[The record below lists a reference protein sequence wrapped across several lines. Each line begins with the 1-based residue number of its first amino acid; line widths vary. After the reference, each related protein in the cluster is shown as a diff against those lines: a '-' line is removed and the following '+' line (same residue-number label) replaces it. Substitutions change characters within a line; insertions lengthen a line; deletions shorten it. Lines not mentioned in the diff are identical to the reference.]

1 MRKFFFLLF
10 NLSTIVLMAQN
21 SLTRRLDSLTSV
33 YESNNYHGVILVA
46 KGGQVL
52 FQKGYG
58 MANFEKGIKQTPGT
72 LFKMESTGKMF
83 TATAIMQLVEQG
95 KLRLDQTLKELL
107 PQLSIKNADQITV
120 QHLLRH
126 TSGLMSPWDHPQWNF
141 KKVYTKEELMKI
153 VTEVPLVFD
162 QPGKS
167 WFYSNS
173 GYFILGWI
181 IEKVS
186 GQPYDQ
192 YFQQHFFKPLKMTST
207 RHLNDTIM
215 PVKNGAQPYR
225 IISDKKYISM
235 TETIGPKASPAGGWI
250 STAGDLYKFMLAL
263 STGKLIK
270 PSTLHLMNTANGTSP
285 KDSAYKYYAF
295 GLETYRNTT
304 APNTFIY
311 GHSGGGAGFSIDAVA
326 DSASGVIIISCTN
339 LNQNIR
345 PITSKYFK
353 AVFNQPLEKVTKS
366 NQVLVCNK
374 IEEIGI
380 DSFNAHPKENFA
392 ALNIQIDP
400 RMLVSVGDALSLGG
414 DLVTSVKWMNMANE
428 LYPDDNF
435 ITMNNGDIQLKAG
448 NKEAAQKLY
457 RTVRDLATKSGDQ
470 NTVKVAEKKLKEL
483 NTDL

>member
-186 GQPYDQ
+186 GQP
-192 YFQQHFFKPLKMTST
+192 
-207 RHLNDTIM
+207 
-215 PVKNGAQPYR
+215 
-225 IISDKKYISM
+225 
-235 TETIGPKASPAGGWI
+235 
-250 STAGDLYKFMLAL
+250 
-263 STGKLIK
+263 
-270 PSTLHLMNTANGTSP
+270 
-285 KDSAYKYYAF
+285 
-295 GLETYRNTT
+295 
-304 APNTFIY
+304 
-311 GHSGGGAGFSIDAVA
+311 
-326 DSASGVIIISCTN
+326 
-339 LNQNIR
+339 
-345 PITSKYFK
+345 
-353 AVFNQPLEKVTKS
+353 
-366 NQVLVCNK
+366 
-374 IEEIGI
+374 
-380 DSFNAHPKENFA
+380 
-392 ALNIQIDP
+392 
-400 RMLVSVGDALSLGG
+400 
-414 DLVTSVKWMNMANE
+414 
-428 LYPDDNF
+428 
-435 ITMNNGDIQLKAG
+435 
-448 NKEAAQKLY
+448 
-457 RTVRDLATKSGDQ
+457 
-470 NTVKVAEKKLKEL
+470 
-483 NTDL
+483 